1 MVAGL
6 WLASPGAAKTRC
18 YFLGSGRGPGSQL
31 SCPSRQRLAEPP
43 AEDPPR
49 RPGPDARTQTLRLN
63 IVSLRDGWAVRGRR
77 PRHGCRHPCS
87 SPSACS
93 DVSPSPSGHRTLRSL
108 APPPS
113 PGHKAVQ
120 SVSSKYL
127 LCASASKSSETS
139 PLSPVLGQSTSVSAQ
154 FLLRARHGAIGCTEV
169 RAPLVPVRPQ
179 SCRSPR
185 EVVWMGPKGGGWGRL
200 PESQMSRSLDG
211 WRRGAGVPD
220 QGAVCAA

>member
-1 MVAGL
+1 M
-6 WLASPGAAKTRC
+6 GADTRVLHPLPVQMC
-18 YFLGSGRGPGSQL
+18 HRL
-31 SCPSRQRLAEPP
+31 RLAT
-43 AEDPPR
+43 
-49 RPGPDARTQTLRLN
+49 GHSARWR
-63 IVSLRDGWAVRGRR
+63 
-77 PRHGCRHPCS
+77 
-87 SPSACS
+87 
-93 DVSPSPSGHRTLRSL
+93 
-108 APPPS
+108 PPPS